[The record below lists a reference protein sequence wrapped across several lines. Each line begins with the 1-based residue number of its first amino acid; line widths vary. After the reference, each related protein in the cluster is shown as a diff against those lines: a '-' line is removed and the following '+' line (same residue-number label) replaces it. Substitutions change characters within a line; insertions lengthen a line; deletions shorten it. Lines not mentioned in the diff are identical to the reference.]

1 LRDDGDLS
9 DFIKCLYSLAV
20 SFLFGV
26 IPNIA
31 GKDDESI
38 FDLVFIKVLM
48 DSSPSTARLSPQM
61 TQFIAVVSLVF
72 GVATA
77 FGEAN
82 FQSVFWSDLIHEF
95 PGFVVSFREQRDCGL
110 KG

>member
-1 LRDDGDLS
+1 
-9 DFIKCLYSLAV
+9 
-20 SFLFGV
+20 
-26 IPNIA
+26 
-31 GKDDESI
+31 
-38 FDLVFIKVLM
+38 M
-48 DSSPSTARLSPQM
+48 DSSPSTACLSPQM